1 MSRTRWITS
10 KFYQMYQMGLP
21 SWNNGKESA
30 CQCRRCRRCGFNSW
44 VEKITWRRKWQ
55 PTPVSCLGNQ
65 MEKGAWSV
73 GSQKVRHDW
82 ARMHTPNVH
91 RIHTDPLILLKLF
104 QKTEQEGRS
113 IPKNILWSH
122 HYPDTETR
130 QRYHQKQKER
140 KLQVNIYDDYS
151 CKYSQD
157 IIKLQTGRKYLQ
169 MMQTAHATTKNK
181 PN

>member
-1 MSRTRWITS
+1 MQEMQEMWVQFLGWKDHLEEEMATHSSILS
-10 KFYQMYQMGLP
+10 GK
-21 SWNNGKESA
+21 SNGKSSLEGYI
-30 CQCRRCRRCGFNSW
+30 Q
-44 VEKITWRRKWQ
+44 
-55 PTPVSCLGNQ
+55 
-65 MEKGAWSV
+65 SV

-91 RIHTDPLILLKLF
+91 RTHTNPLILLKLF

-140 KLQVNIYDDYS
+140 KLQVSIYDDYS